1 MLRRAVNVEVKIRNS
16 HCLSAPAEA
25 LVGNFQ
31 RAVAQ
36 SDHHWTR
43 GGGGEMCLP
52 VISQSCEAT
61 CGIHEHKAQ
70 CAGDVSAYQEI
81 LKLVSLMLSSQK
93 SKTM

>member
-1 MLRRAVNVEVKIRNS
+1 
-16 HCLSAPAEA
+16 
-25 LVGNFQ
+25 
-31 RAVAQ
+31 
-36 SDHHWTR
+36 
-43 GGGGEMCLP
+43 MCLP